1 MDLIIFTRKVE
12 QMRQAQVLYFQ
23 QIAIAKK
30 SGAPRDYAIATTTLH
45 KAKKLEY
52 EVDAAVADILKQQPL
67 IP

>member
-23 QIAIAKK
+23 QIAEAKK
-30 SGAPRDYAIATTTLH
+30 SGLSKHWAIATITLS
-45 KAKKLEY
+45 KAKKLEN
-52 EVDAAVADILKQQPL
+52 EVDVAVAEIIKQQPL